1 MKRSPRYR
9 GKAYSYS
16 VFAQWLSLS
25 LGILTFIIIAN
36 KINKQAANLFL
47 STDASRQI
55 AINTPTV
62 FSISPLVPPIHRI
75 PKASEISGSGL
86 SQVNFEKIDF
96 DGKHIPYTGTS
107 VRRLA
112 AILSQR
118 ATTEQDK
125 ARITYVWITHNIRY
139 DVQTFLTKNYRIVS
153 AEDVLRDRQAIC
165 SGYATL
171 YESLTRAMGL
181 ETVTITGRA
190 KGIDYGIEETSD
202 SNHAWNATKI
212 NGIWYLIDTTWG
224 AGILDGDVF
233 RPEFNPFYFAPE
245 PAHIIYSHF
254 PEIPEWQLLPQ
265 KITREAFEKFPLLKP
280 HFFDQKLELVEPKDY
295 TISLKHFDEITL
307 RAPLEVDV
315 VATYQ
320 PIHQSSNQQKD
331 LKVLRSQR
339 DVKIP
344 LIDMGTDY
352 QVNIFSQYKSQYKDI
367 QQPYELAAIF
377 QVRSQ

>member
-1 MKRSPRYR
+1 
-9 GKAYSYS
+9 
-16 VFAQWLSLS
+16 
-25 LGILTFIIIAN
+25 
-36 KINKQAANLFL
+36 
-47 STDASRQI
+47 
-55 AINTPTV
+55 
-62 FSISPLVPPIHRI
+62 
-75 PKASEISGSGL
+75 
-86 SQVNFEKIDF
+86 
-96 DGKHIPYTGTS
+96 
-107 VRRLA
+107 
-112 AILSQR
+112 
-118 ATTEQDK
+118 
-125 ARITYVWITHNIRY
+125 
-139 DVQTFLTKNYRIVS
+139 
-153 AEDVLRDRQAIC
+153 
-165 SGYATL
+165 
-171 YESLTRAMGL
+171 MGL